1 MNTRP
6 LRILLVDDHKV
17 VREGFAVLMGLEHDL
32 HVIGQAGTCAEARMF
47 AARNDLDV
55 VVLDLSLADGSGLDC
70 IADFAAQP
78 HPIAVLVL
86 SSFGSDDTV
95 FRALQAGAKG
105 YVLKSCDANEIFA
118 AVRAVARGD
127 AWISPAPLAVM
138 AFQAN
143 KASLTDRERSVLRLV
158 AAGHSN
164 EDVAAALELTQNT
177 VKTHIYNIMR
187 KLSAKNR
194 TEAVARAR
202 QSGLLGI

>member
-1 MNTRP
+1 MPAKP

-17 VREGFAVLMGLEHDL
+17 VREGFAVLMGLEQDL
-32 HVIGQAGTCAEARMF
+32 LVVGQAGTCAEARRF

-70 IADFAAQP
+70 IADFAAHP
-78 HPIAVLVL
+78 HPVAVLVL

-95 FRALQAGAKG
+95 FRALQAGARG
-105 YVLKSCDANEIFA
+105 YVLKSCDANEIFT

-127 AWISPAPLAVM
+127 IWISPVPLAVK
-138 AFQAN
+138 AFQVD

-158 AAGHSN
+158 AAGNSN
-164 EDVAAALELTQNT
+164 EEVATALELTQST

-202 QSGLLGI
+202 QSGML